1 MEETMS
7 VRTLAWAADTLGRV
21 EGLLKGCALAGREDA
36 RWYGATVDTR
46 KECSG
51 RLFIAFSGE
60 HTQGHLFAAEAIARG
75 AVAVVLQDVETAKA
89 LERSGS
95 PCITVKD
102 TLEALQHLARAYRD
116 VLDVSVVA
124 VTGSSGKTTTK
135 EYTRSILKK
144 KYRVH
149 GSPESFNSRI
159 GVPLTILETDE
170 GNEYLVSEVGANRG
184 GEIDE
189 LAAMLRPDIGVITN
203 IGEAHIGLFGSRD
216 NIAAAKA
223 ELLAHIGPSGYAV
236 LPGDDEYLPFLTE
249 RARCRTFTFGF
260 SDASSYRITAAQLG
274 PERAEFTF
282 NEARMSIRASG
293 RHNVS
298 NAAAA
303 LAVGDLCGVDAESSQ
318 AGLLEMEPLAGRG
331 KVVERG
337 GVKVIDDS
345 YNANPNSM
353 RASLDT
359 LMGFEGGRRFAVLG
373 DMKELG
379 DRTESCH
386 RDMGAY
392 LAKLELGKIFWVGE
406 FGAHVEKGY
415 HDTGGAAPISV
426 WPSADRL
433 AARVAGEFRAGDIV
447 LVKGSRACRLEKVVE
462 AVLSVIE
469 AEENH

>member
-1 MEETMS
+1 MEEAMS
-7 VRTLAWAADTLGRV
+7 VRTLAWAANTLGGI
-21 EGLLKGCALAGREDA
+21 EGLVRGCALAGREEA

-51 RLFIAFSGE
+51 RLFFAFSGE
-60 HTQGHLFAAEAIARG
+60 HTRGHLFATEAIARG
-75 AVAVVLQDVETAKA
+75 AVAVVLEDEGTAKGI
-89 LERSGS
+89 ERSGN

-124 VTGSSGKTTTK
+124 ITGSSGKTTTK

-170 GNEYLVSEVGANRG
+170 VNEYLVSEVGANRS
-184 GEIDE
+184 GEIDL

-216 NIAAAKA
+216 NIAAAKS
-223 ELLAHIGPSGYAV
+223 ELLAHVRPSGYAV
-236 LPGDDEYLPFLTE
+236 LPGDDEYLSLLVE
-249 RARCRTFTFGF
+249 RAQCRSFTFGF
-260 SDASSYRITAAQLG
+260 SEACNYRITDAEPR
-274 PERAEFTF
+274 PERTEFSF

-293 RHNVS
+293 MHNVS
-298 NAAAA
+298 NAAAS
-303 LAVGDLCGVDAESSQ
+303 LAVGDLCGVDVESSRE
-318 AGLLEMEPLAGRG
+318 GLLEMEPLAGRG

-337 GVKVIDDS
+337 GMKIIDDS

-353 RASLDT
+353 RASLDA
-359 LMGFEGGRRFAVLG
+359 LMGFEGDRKFAVLG

-379 DRTESCH
+379 DHTESCH

-392 LAKLELGKIFWVGE
+392 LAKMELRKIFWVGE
-406 FGAHVEKGY
+406 FGEHVEKGY
-415 HDTGGAAPISV
+415 HGSGGAAPV
-426 WPSADRL
+426 AVFPSADRL
-433 AARVAGEFRAGDIV
+433 AGEVAGEFHAGDIV
-447 LVKGSRACRLEKVVE
+447 LVKGSRACKLEKVVE
-462 AVLSVIE
+462 AIRSAVESGKD
-469 AEENH
+469 H